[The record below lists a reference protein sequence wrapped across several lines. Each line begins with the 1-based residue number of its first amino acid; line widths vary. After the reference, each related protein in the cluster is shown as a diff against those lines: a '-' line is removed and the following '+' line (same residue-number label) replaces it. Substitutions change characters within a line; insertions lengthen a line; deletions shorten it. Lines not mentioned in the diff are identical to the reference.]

1 MEMMILEEGL
11 DGEMHGWKRC
21 EDEAEMA
28 AIDDFALLFSSV
40 FVAVSSFSL
49 KKIQF
54 NFQVFFKNWGV
65 V

>member
-49 KKIQF
+49 KKKF
-54 NFQVFFKNWGV
+54 NSIFWFF
-65 V
+65 